1 MEQVSR
7 GVILDIILA
16 LPIALLWAFFPD
28 MLAAIFQIMGQSIIN
43 IFHNLPYS
51 RALESEADDVGLILA
66 AKVSILFKSYCTFEK
81 YNKYRKRKKKI
92 CSLRSHILVARFA
105 RSRLRSKE

>member
-28 MLAAIFQIMGQSIIN
+28 IVAALIQLFGQSIIN

-66 AKVSILFKSYCTFEK
+66 AKVRMLNF
-81 YNKYRKRKKKI
+81 
-92 CSLRSHILVARFA
+92 
-105 RSRLRSKE
+105 